1 MLSDS
6 TFETLSSTNVATDF
20 VELQSQL
27 FENWLSQP
35 EVLKRAKH
43 YETGEPIP
51 ESLLEGYKKSLLLHQ
66 GFQTVEYTACAI
78 FDMAIHQLTDY
89 TDFNLLEFERMI
101 LDKIGMPQGIV
112 FRHRPPSFSHLFS
125 GSMYAAGY
133 YSYIWADVLAADAFG
148 AFTESGDV
156 FDTKVASDARKF
168 IYSSGNTFPS
178 DELFRKFRG
187 RDPDIE
193 FLLKKR
199 GLV

>member
-1 MLSDS
+1 MLSN
-6 TFETLSSTNVATDF
+6 TTYETLSSTNVATDF

-27 FENWLSQP
+27 FENWLQQP

-43 YETGEPIP
+43 HETGEPIP
-51 ESLLEGYKKSLLLHQ
+51 DSLLEEYKESLKLHQ
-66 GFQTVEYTACAI
+66 GFQTVEYAACAI
-78 FDMAIHQLTDY
+78 FDMAIHELKDY
-89 TDFNLLEFERMI
+89 SDFNLLEFERMI
-101 LDKIGMPQGIV
+101 LEKIGMPQGIV

-156 FDTKVASDARKF
+156 FNKEIASNARKY
-168 IYSSGNTFPS
+168 IYSSGNTAPS

-187 RDPDIE
+187 REPDIE
-193 FLLKKR
+193 FLLKQR
-199 GLV
+199 GLN